1 MFSLKVLLKERLLIE
16 QLNFGIVGWN
26 DGTPSAAQVPF
37 GGMKES
43 GLGREGGHE
52 GLEAFLETQYV
63 SIGMG

>member
-1 MFSLKVLLKERLLIE
+1 MYTDNVARGTKFIE

-26 DGTPSAAQVPF
+26 NGAPSAAQVPF

-52 GLEAFLETQYV
+52 GIEAFVESQYV
-63 SIGMG
+63 AIGME